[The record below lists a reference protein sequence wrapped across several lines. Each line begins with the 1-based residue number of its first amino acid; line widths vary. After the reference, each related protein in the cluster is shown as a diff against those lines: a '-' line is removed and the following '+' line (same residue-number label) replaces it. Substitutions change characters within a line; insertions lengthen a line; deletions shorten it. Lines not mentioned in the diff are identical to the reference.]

1 MKPLEGRARV
11 VIEEIQPTVDC
22 GRYPAK
28 RTLGDPV
35 EVTAAIFGDGHDHIA
50 ARLLFR
56 HAAQRKWQTAPFTP
70 LTNDLWTAAFTP
82 DKLGS
87 WRFTIEA
94 WVDHFDTWVAD
105 LAKRLAAQPAPPE
118 STTATGAPAAGA
130 PSSATASSS
139 PQVDSPPAALP
150 LASETQTAA
159 LIAHQPTQQQT
170 TAQDIPL
177 ALRIGAGHIDSAA
190 SRAKGTSAH
199 TLAAAA
205 HKLRALADL
214 NLPFYQDPIDADL
227 IALVAMYPD
236 LTYATRHSTDLPL
249 WVDRE
254 RARFSAWYELFPRSA
269 SPTPG
274 AHGTFRD
281 VEARLPE
288 IAAMGFDVVYMPPIH
303 PIGTAFR
310 KGRNNAVSAVPGD
323 VGSPWAI
330 GASTG
335 GHTAI
340 LPELGSLDDFDSLT
354 AAARSHSMELA
365 LDIAFQCSPDHP
377 WVAAHPEW
385 FTHRPD
391 GTIQYA
397 ENPPKKYQD
406 IYPLNFES
414 TDWRGLWDALHDVF
428 QFWIGHGVRIFRVD
442 NPHTKALLFWQW
454 CIAEI
459 QKTAPDTLFLAEAFT
474 RPHVMYS
481 LAKAGF
487 TQSYTYFTWR
497 TTKPELQ
504 TYFEELTTPP
514 VSDFFRPN
522 LWPNTPDILH
532 EQFQVADQPQLPDP
546 KAPRRAIFQQRVI
559 LAATLSANYGL
570 YGPAYELLEGRA
582 APPAPGK
589 TGSEEYLDSEKYQ
602 LRAWD
607 RSSPDSIAPLLTQLN
622 RIRHENPALQRNE
635 NLHFHACE
643 NAQILCYSKTTK
655 EPSSTTQKPSPER
668 TTSDGS
674 ARFTPENTILVAI
687 NLDPLNQQSTW
698 LNIALD
704 HLNLPWDSSFALE
717 DLLTGT
723 HYTWHGQWN
732 YVALTPQATA
742 HIFRILP
749 QI

>member
-1 MKPLEGRARV
+1 MKPIEGRARV

-28 RTLGDPV
+28 RVLGDQV

-56 HAAQRKWQTAPFTP
+56 HASQRKWQTASFTP

-82 DKLGS
+82 GELGA

-105 LAKRLAAQPAPPE
+105 LAKRLAAQPAAK
-118 STTATGAPAAGA
+118 SDL
-130 PSSATASSS
+130 
-139 PQVDSPPAALP
+139 DSP
-150 LASETQTAA
+150 
-159 LIAHQPTQQQT
+159 IDHQPTQQQT

-177 ALRIGAGHIDSAA
+177 ALRIGANHIDDAA
-190 SRAKGTSAH
+190 ARAKGTDAK

-205 HKLRALADL
+205 HKLRTLADL
-214 NLPFYQDPIDADL
+214 NLPFYTDPIDADL
-227 IALVAMYPD
+227 IALVAKYPD
-236 LTYATRHSTDLPL
+236 LTFATKHATDLPL

-269 SPTPG
+269 SQVPNQ
-274 AHGTFRD
+274 HGTFRD

-288 IAAMGFDVVYMPPIH
+288 IAAMGFDVLYMPPIH

-310 KGRNNAVSAVPGD
+310 KGKNNAVTAEPGD

-330 GASTG
+330 GNTHIGSAEG

-340 LPELGSLDDFDSLT
+340 LPELGTFDDFAALVT
-354 AAARSHSMELA
+354 AAQSHNMEIA

-377 WVAAHPEW
+377 WVTAHPTW

-414 TDWRGLWDALHDVF
+414 TDWRGLWDALHGVF
-428 QFWIGHGVRIFRVD
+428 DFWIGHGVRIFRVD
-442 NPHTKALLFWQW
+442 NPHTKALRFWQW

-497 TTKPELQ
+497 VSKPELQ
-504 TYFEELTTPP
+504 EYFEALTTPP
-514 VSDFFRPN
+514 VSNFFRPN

-532 EQFQVADQPQLPDP
+532 EQFQVADQPWLSDP

-559 LAATLSANYGL
+559 LAATLSSNYGL

-602 LRAWD
+602 LRAWN

-622 RIRHENPALQRNE
+622 RIRRENPALQRNE
-635 NLHFHACE
+635 NLHFHPCE
-643 NAQILCYSKTTK
+643 NPQILCYSKTTQ
-655 EPSSTTQKPSPER
+655 ETTQYPSSTAQKTTTGHSFSP
-668 TTSDGS
+668 
-674 ARFTPENTILVAI
+674 PQNTVLVAI
-687 NLDPLNQQSTW
+687 NLDPHNEQAGWVNL
-698 LNIALD
+698 ALD
-704 HLNLPWDSSFALE
+704 RLNLPWDSSFALE
-717 DLLTGT
+717 DLLTGAR
-723 HYTWHGQWN
+723 YTWHGQWN
-732 YVALTPQATA
+732 YVALKPEATA

-749 QI
+749 HP